1 MNGDWYYESFL
12 VFVGGFLGFICSII
26 FIGLIINS
34 GEQRQ
39 EVIKIKEMDE
49 LREKVERKRLE
60 NELLELNKE
69 CK

>member
-1 MNGDWYYESFL
+1 MSEDSIYELFL
-12 VFVGGFLGFICSII
+12 VLVGGFLGFICSMII
-26 FIGLIINS
+26 VGLIINS